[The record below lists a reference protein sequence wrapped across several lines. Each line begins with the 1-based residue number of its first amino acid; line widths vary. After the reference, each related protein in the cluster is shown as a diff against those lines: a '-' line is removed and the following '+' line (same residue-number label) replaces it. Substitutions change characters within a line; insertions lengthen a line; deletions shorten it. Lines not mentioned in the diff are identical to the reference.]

1 MASGKRYRESADP
14 ATLGTTLAAHLILI
28 VWCKACRHQVE
39 PDVTEQV
46 ERYGA
51 GLPLLEWVE
60 RLVCSRCG
68 SRDVDFVVSGDSR

>member
-1 MASGKRYRESADP
+1 MAPVKRNRESAGP
-14 ATLGTTLAAHLILI
+14 ATLGTTLAAHLTLI

-39 PDVTEQV
+39 PDVAEQV

-51 GLPLLEWVE
+51 ELPLEEWAA

-68 SRDVDFVVSGDSR
+68 RQNVDFVVSGA

>member
-39 PDVTEQV
+39 PDIAEQIV
-46 ERYGA
+46 RHA
-51 GLPLLEWVE
+51 AALSLPEWAA
-60 RLVCSRCG
+60 RLACSRCG
-68 SRDVDFVVSGDSR
+68 SRKVDFVVSGA

>member
-1 MASGKRYRESADP
+1 MPSV
-14 ATLGTTLAAHLILI
+14 AAHLRLI

-39 PDVTEQV
+39 PDVAEQI

-51 GLPLLEWVE
+51 GLPLLEWAE

-68 SRDVDFVVSGDSR
+68 SRDVDFVVSGDKR